1 MIVLDTNVLSAL
13 MHIEP
18 DGAVLSWLDRQ
29 PAESIWLTSIT
40 VFETRFGLEILP
52 EGRRRRQLEGALSRV
67 LSEDFAGRILSFD
80 RSAAEQAAILGAQR
94 KRTGTPV
101 DFRDTAIAGIVLAR
115 RATLAT
121 RNGRHFSDARIPLV
135 DPWND

>member
-18 DGAVLSWLDRQ
+18 DRAVLSWLDRQ
-29 PAESIWLTSIT
+29 PVESIWLTSIT
-40 VFETRFGLEILP
+40 VFEARFGLELLP
-52 EGRRRRQLEGALSRV
+52 SGRRRMQLELAFEQV
-67 LSEDFAGRILSFD
+67 MQEDFAGRILPFD
-80 RSAAEQAAILGAQR
+80 QSAAQQAAILAAQR
-94 KRTGTPV
+94 ERAGTPV

-121 RNGRHFSDARIPLV
+121 RNRRHFSDAGISLI
-135 DPWND
+135 DPWTA